1 MMPIAEREL
10 MEEERA
16 EKIRQLEEKRNR

>member
-1 MMPIAEREL
+1 MPTVEREL
-10 MEEERA
+10 MEEELA

>member
-1 MMPIAEREL
+1 MMPTAEREL
-10 MEEERA
+10 MEAELV